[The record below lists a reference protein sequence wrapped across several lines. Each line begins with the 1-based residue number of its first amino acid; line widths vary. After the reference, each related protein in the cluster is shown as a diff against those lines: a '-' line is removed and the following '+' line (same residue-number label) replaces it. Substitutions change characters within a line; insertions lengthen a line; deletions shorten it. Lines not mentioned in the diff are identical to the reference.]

1 MRDYRDFI
9 KFKINKY
16 SEEIG
21 IPIDKSL
28 WHKFENYFPFNNER
42 IDLNINFYTS
52 REGERL
58 SFYNFDISYPISSTR
73 ACEWGK
79 YKLVIRHIDYLTYL
93 RTNKID
99 SLFS

>member
-9 KFKINKY
+9 KFRINEY

-21 IPIDKSL
+21 ISIQKTL
-28 WHKFENYFPFNNER
+28 WYKFENYFPFNNEK
-42 IDLNINFYTS
+42 IDLNINFYTC

-58 SFYNFDISYPISSTR
+58 SFYDFDISYPIPSFVIETR
-73 ACEWGK
+73 K
-79 YKLVIRHIDYLTYL
+79 YKLVVRHIDYLTYL

>member
-1 MRDYRDFI
+1 MRDYKDFL
-9 KFKINKY
+9 KFKINEY

-21 IPIDKSL
+21 IPIQKTL
-28 WHKFENYFPFNNER
+28 WHKFENYFPFINEKF
-42 IDLNINFYTS
+42 DFSLNFYTC
-52 REGERL
+52 RKGGKL
-58 SFYNFDISYPISSTR
+58 SFYDFETSYPIPSTH
-73 ACEWGK
+73 E

>member
-9 KFKINKY
+9 KFRINEY

-28 WHKFENYFPFNNER
+28 WYKFENYFPFNNEK

-58 SFYNFDISYPISSTR
+58 SFYNFDISYPISSTH
-73 ACEWGK
+73 E